1 MSNNKFKIG
10 IVGKRN
16 NIDDK
21 LIKELLS
28 KGIDVHVIDSNIPL
42 EIVNKPKT
50 LNIEPINFKHNGK

>member
-1 MSNNKFKIG
+1 VSNNKFKIG

-50 LNIEPINFKHNGK
+50 LNIEPINFKHKGK

>member
-28 KGIDVHVIDSNIPL
+28 KGIDVHVIDSSIPL

-50 LNIEPINFKHNGK
+50 LNFEPISFKHKGK